1 MSMRRLMKVA
11 SGGRQMFMTM
21 RLPGSFKLLTLAM
34 SATIVALLA
43 ARTAADRSRCVGMF
57 LDPNPGGPGSRLPAN
72 IPATGN
78 NLTIRG
84 KVPCM
89 DSVFA
94 WSPRGPYRVFEDGT
108 VEFLASPMPPCP
120 GGDFYVWIAFPN

>member
-1 MSMRRLMKVA
+1 MQRSRSL
-11 SGGRQMFMTM
+11 
-21 RLPGSFKLLTLAM
+21 
-34 SATIVALLA
+34 LLA
-43 ARTAADRSRCVGMF
+43 GVFLLIGMCVLIAAGTTADRGRCVGMF

>member
-1 MSMRRLMKVA
+1 
-11 SGGRQMFMTM
+11 MFMTM
-21 RLPGSFKLLTLAM
+21 RIPRSFKLLTIAM
-34 SATIVALLA
+34 SATIIALLA
-43 ARTAADRSRCVGMF
+43 ARSAADRGRCVGMF